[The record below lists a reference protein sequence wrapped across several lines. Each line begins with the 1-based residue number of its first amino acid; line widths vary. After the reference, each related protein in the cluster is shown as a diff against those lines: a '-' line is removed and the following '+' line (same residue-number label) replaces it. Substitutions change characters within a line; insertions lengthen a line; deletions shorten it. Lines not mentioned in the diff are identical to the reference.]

1 MVDMTDPSDL
11 SACSMISIPDGKL
24 TEAMVLLRSR
34 GEQLDTI
41 SKVNLWGLGIS
52 DASILRKMTNLR
64 IVSMSTNFLCSLDS
78 FSACIQ
84 LQELYL
90 RSNRIGDIHQVA
102 HLKFLT
108 KLQKLWL
115 ENNPCCETEPKE
127 QCRYSIVRNLT
138 SLTHLDL
145 KVITQEERDKSA
157 VDGILLT
164 APPPWHT
171 PPSVEAI
178 IPPDQ
183 AQICHIAPNNLT
195 TEETTNMGINS
206 VDGECDDAEPMHVIE
221 NENTSSQQAKGEIG
235 TRLNENTINGTQII
249 LSNSRSPPDNSLDF
263 DVNSATLIETNKIRH
278 ECGLEPLMKNKIS
291 APVRSLQPPAREQ
304 ERLIRN
310 AVLRLLRTLNSRSLE
325 TIIHAAER
333 QIYRLERNRIES
345 SELRQSVQEE
355 ADWEENS
362 NYDCSNYLDNTL

>member
-1 MVDMTDPSDL
+1 MTDMTDPSDL
-11 SACSMISIPDGKL
+11 SACSLISVPDGKL
-24 TEAMVLLRSR
+24 TEAMILLRSR
-34 GEQLDTI
+34 GEQLDMI

-64 IVSMSTNFLCSLDS
+64 IVSMSTNLLCSLDS

-145 KVITQEERDKSA
+145 KDT
-157 VDGILLT
+157 
-164 APPPWHT
+164 
-171 PPSVEAI
+171 
-178 IPPDQ
+178 
-183 AQICHIAPNNLT
+183 
-195 TEETTNMGINS
+195 
-206 VDGECDDAEPMHVIE
+206 
-221 NENTSSQQAKGEIG
+221 
-235 TRLNENTINGTQII
+235 
-249 LSNSRSPPDNSLDF
+249 SLDF

-278 ECGLEPLMKNKIS
+278 ECGLEPLVKNKIS
-291 APVRSLQPPAREQ
+291 PPVRSLQPPAREQ

-345 SELRQSVQEE
+345 SEFQQSVQEE

-362 NYDCSNYLDNTL
+362 NYDCSNYLDSTL